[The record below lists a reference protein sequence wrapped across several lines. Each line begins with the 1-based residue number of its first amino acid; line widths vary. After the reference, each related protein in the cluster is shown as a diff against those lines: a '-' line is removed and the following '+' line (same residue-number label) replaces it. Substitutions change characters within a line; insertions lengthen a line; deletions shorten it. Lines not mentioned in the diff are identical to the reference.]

1 MAPSGNRRIVTLDG
15 PAGVGKTTL
24 ARQTAAAL
32 RISYLDT
39 GAMFRAVAWHL
50 GAGSWELPEDALR
63 THLEAMRFELQGSG
77 ADSCLLLN
85 AKPLTDAIRTEEVGL
100 WASNVARL
108 PVVRDA
114 LKQAQQQ
121 MGGETPLVAEGR
133 DMGTVVFPQA
143 ACKIF
148 LDATPEER
156 ARRRCLQLQER
167 GDTVDFEKLCEQ
179 IRLRDDQDR
188 NRAVAPLRPA
198 PDAVIIDTTA
208 INIQQVLDRILAEAA
223 KCMPPAA

>member
-1 MAPSGNRRIVTLDG
+1 MESSGKRRIVTLDG

-39 GAMFRAVAWHL
+39 GAMFRAVAWNL
-50 GAGSWELPEDALR
+50 GAGSWELPEEELR
-63 THLEAMRFELQGSG
+63 THLEAMRFELTGSG
-77 ADSCLLLN
+77 ADSRLQLN
-85 AKPLTDAIRTEEVGL
+85 SKPLTDAIRTEEVGL
-100 WASNVARL
+100 WASNVGML

-121 MGGETPLVAEGR
+121 IGGETSLVAEGR

-167 GDTVDFEKLCEQ
+167 GDTVDFEKICEQ
-179 IRLRDDQDR
+179 IRRRDDQDR
-188 NRAVAPLRPA
+188 NRPVAPLRPA
-198 PDAVIIDTTA
+198 PDALIIDTTS
-208 INIQQVLDRILAEAA
+208 ISIPQVLDKILAAA
-223 KCMPPAA
+223 QKSMPPAA